1 MNDQVVIDST
11 FAFNWLRRLRITFEI
26 VLNFAVLIF
35 SLKVTGNDES
45 ERKIVIDFNVTIKD
59 HPKLANNSKHW
70 VGAGMRSGYQML
82 WVGQEALFVYKVCQF
97 KMHFFIIVRHMY
109 ALLTKREVKMAG
121 YWKSSFFSL
130 PFLSFYG
137 PKI

>member
-1 MNDQVVIDST
+1 
-11 FAFNWLRRLRITFEI
+11 
-26 VLNFAVLIF
+26 
-35 SLKVTGNDES
+35 
-45 ERKIVIDFNVTIKD
+45 
-59 HPKLANNSKHW
+59 
-70 VGAGMRSGYQML
+70 MRSGYQML